1 MDETSVELSQ
11 KKENIDER
19 VKVCAFS
26 RDSESKINQLSS
38 ISSRTGNNYRSTV
51 CCTEEIFLEN
61 SSGCTNKALTVNLT
75 TSTLNI

>member
-26 RDSESKINQLSS
+26 RNLESKINQLSS

-61 SSGCTNKALTVNLT
+61 S
-75 TSTLNI
+75 

>member
-26 RDSESKINQLSS
+26 RNSESKINQLSS

-61 SSGCTNKALTVNLT
+61 S
-75 TSTLNI
+75 